1 MRLLSRAGASKCRH
15 PPLLSESTGPLHF
28 CAGLWGGWGR
38 RSSTPGLGPGRSLP
52 AALVGDPLPRALA
65 GTGSLRPH
73 QGWVGPTKAGP
84 APSPHSPGPLT
95 ALACSKPSSQNIWEK
110 KDVRGAVSS

>member
-65 GTGSLRPH
+65 G
-73 QGWVGPTKAGP
+73 QGRFGPTKAGSAPPRLGRPRAPTAPGLLLRSRAPNP
-84 APSPHSPGPLT
+84 AGRTSG
-95 ALACSKPSSQNIWEK
+95 K
-110 KDVRGAVSS
+110 KKMSGEL